1 MPGIYCHKDA
11 GTATPTATE
20 TATEGA
26 KDSQKTRTADGCVN
40 QRNALHKHL

>member
-11 GTATPTATE
+11 GTATPTAT
-20 TATEGA
+20 AAEGA

-40 QRNALHKHL
+40 QENALHKHL